1 MCVCASARKHILN
14 KANQTKPSQNW
25 GLVKINNRHQQ
36 HEMKEIKTA
45 NNKAQQMQNN
55 SNSNSNRNSSN
66 QQSVMP
72 LRDQMKEKKWN
83 WQQERAQKKNSKEID
98 RRREKTL
105 KNDAEIFVK
114 KGKLVIKIPS

>member
-36 HEMKEIKTA
+36 HEIKEIKTA

-55 SNSNSNRNSSN
+55 SNSNRNSSN

-72 LRDQMKEKKWN
+72 LREQMKEKK
-83 WQQERAQKKNSKEID
+83 
-98 RRREKTL
+98 
-105 KNDAEIFVK
+105 
-114 KGKLVIKIPS
+114 